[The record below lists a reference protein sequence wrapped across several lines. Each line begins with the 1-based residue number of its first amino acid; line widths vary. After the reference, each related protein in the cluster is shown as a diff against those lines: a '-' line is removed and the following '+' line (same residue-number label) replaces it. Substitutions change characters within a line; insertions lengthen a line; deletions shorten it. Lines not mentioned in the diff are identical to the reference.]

1 MKKNFLFIL
10 LFLFITCGFF
20 YKTVLKGYV
29 PFPGDLLVAEYNP
42 WKTYSYLGY
51 NPGSYPNKAQYFDV
65 LRQIYPWKTF
75 TIDSLKNGSF
85 PLWNPYN
92 FSGAPL
98 LANFQSAVFYPFN
111 FLYFL
116 LPQIWAW
123 STLVILQPF
132 LALIFTF
139 LYARKIG
146 LSKIASIF
154 SAISFGFSSFMTVW
168 LEYNTIGQVILW
180 LPLSLL
186 SIENLLD
193 KKTKIWSFIF
203 IFSLVSSLLAGH
215 IQIFAYLFVF
225 SALYCFFRG
234 GKKLFYLILF
244 LFPLGVSAVQLIP
257 SLELINL
264 AARSSH
270 SYELIINKILIQP
283 WQLAMMLVPDF
294 FGNPATRNYL
304 ISDTYVGKVTS
315 IGLVP
320 LFFVFLT
327 LLRKKNSLTKFF
339 LWASCAV
346 LLFVTLNPVTYFLYK
361 IKIPFISDSAPT
373 LSIFTLCFFFS
384 ILSSFG
390 VDIFRKENLSF
401 KKYLFWVIPIV
412 VIFLVLWISILFMPS
427 NFVSISIRNLAYS
440 TVILFVS
447 LLILF
452 ISIFKQKAKTVLL
465 VSLLLLTTFDLWR
478 SFSKFNPFVPKEL
491 VYPPAPIF
499 DFLSKNAGINRITGF
514 GAAGVDANFET
525 KYSLF
530 SAAGYDPLYPK
541 RSGEFI
547 QSSKEGKIVKQFTNQ
562 TRSDAVLSFGELK
575 VADLLGVK
583 YVLDRVE
590 NASTQ
595 KEFPQERFSL
605 IYEKDGWKI
614 FENKKALPRVF
625 LVSKYKVAKT
635 SREFEKIFFAKD
647 FNPLKTIILEE
658 ELIENFDDS
667 NHRSSLELV
676 SYTPNKIKI
685 KTNVDGSRLLFLSDT
700 YYPGWKVYVDGKET
714 KIYRANYAF
723 RAVVVN
729 AGKHDVKF
737 IYEPTSFKLG
747 YIVSFVSLV
756 FAGVWLLTIKK
767 NKHNI

>member
-51 NPGSYPNKAQYFDV
+51 NLGSYPNKAQYFDV

-225 SALYCFFRG
+225 SALYCFFGG

-270 SYELIINKILIQP
+270 PYELIINKILIQP

-315 IGLVP
+315 IGLAP

-327 LLRKKNSLTKFF
+327 ILRKKDSLTKFF
-339 LWASCAV
+339 LWTSCV
-346 LLFVTLNPVTYFLYK
+346 ILLFITLNPITYFLYK

-373 LSIFTLCFFFS
+373 LSVFLLCFS
-384 ILSSFG
+384 LSVLSGFG
-390 VDIFRKENLSF
+390 VDIFRKENFNF
-401 KKYLFWVIPIV
+401 KKYLFWAMPII

-427 NFVSISIRNLAYS
+427 NFISISMRNLVYS
-440 TVILFVS
+440 TVILVTTLF
-447 LLILF
+447 ILF
-452 ISIFKQKAKTVLL
+452 ISVLKQKAKTVVLI
-465 VSLLLLTTFDLWR
+465 SLLLLTIFDLWR
-478 SFSKFNPFVPKEL
+478 SFNKFNPFVPKEL
-491 VYPPAPIF
+491 VYPPVPIF

-514 GAAGVDANFET
+514 GAAGIDANFET
-525 KYSLF
+525 QYSLF
-530 SAAGYDPLYPK
+530 SPQGYDPLYPK
-541 RSGEFI
+541 RYGEFI
-547 QSSKEGKIVKQFTNQ
+547 QSSKEGKIVTQFTNQ

-583 YVLDRVE
+583 YVLDRAE

-595 KEFPQERFSL
+595 KEFPLDRFFL

-614 FENKKALPRVF
+614 FENKKSIPRAF
-625 LVSKYKVAKT
+625 LFSDYRIAKT
-635 SREFEKIFFAKD
+635 ASEFEKIFFAKD
-647 FNPLKTIILEE
+647 FDPSKTVVLEE
-658 ELIENFDDS
+658 ELGQDFDDS
-667 NHRSSLELV
+667 NHRSSLEII
-676 SYTPNKIKI
+676 SYKPNKINI
-685 KTNVDGSRLLFLSDT
+685 KTNTNGDRLLFLSDT
-700 YYPGWKVYVDGKET
+700 YFSGWKAFVDGKET
-714 KIYRANYAF
+714 KIYRANYTF
-723 RAVVVN
+723 RSIAVPSG
-729 AGKHDVKF
+729 AHSITFLYD
-737 IYEPTSFKLG
+737 PLSFKIG
-747 YIVSFVSLV
+747 YSISLISIGLLV
-756 FAGVWLLTIKK
+756 AFLTIKK
-767 NKHNI
+767 RPYNI